1 MEALSLA
8 FGVILMLVAAVGTLL
23 YVALVIA
30 IPVCRL
36 FDWLAGEEPGPTNG
50 RPAARTARPPTRR
63 LPTGLARIGRLA
75 GSAIPRRRSPNDR
88 DRR

>member
-8 FGVILMLVAAVGTLL
+8 FGVILMLVAAVGILL

-36 FDWLAGEEPGPTNG
+36 LDWLAGEEPGRANG
-50 RPAARTARPPTRR
+50 RPTLRDAGSTTHR
-63 LPTGLARIGRLA
+63 LPTGLARIGRLVGFA
-75 GSAIPRRRSPNDR
+75 SPQRRSPSDR
-88 DRR
+88 DRK